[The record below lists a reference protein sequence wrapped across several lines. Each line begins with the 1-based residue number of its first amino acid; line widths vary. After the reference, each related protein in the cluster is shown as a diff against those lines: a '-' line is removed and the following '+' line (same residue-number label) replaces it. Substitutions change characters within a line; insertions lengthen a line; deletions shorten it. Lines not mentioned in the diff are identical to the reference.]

1 MKKIFNRKNLKEWT
15 LSIQHLFAMFGACC
29 LVPILVG
36 INPSV
41 AILTA
46 GIGTLIFHL
55 CSKGKVPAFLGSSF
69 AFISPIIAVST
80 TYGYEY
86 VQGGIVV
93 VGLIYALMSVLIY
106 KIGSEKISKFLPS
119 HIVGAMIMIIGL
131 TLIPSAVTN
140 INTHTV
146 VALITLGTSVAI
158 TLFGK
163 GFIKQLGILIG
174 VIVGYLLSLYL
185 GLVDTSIITN
195 ASLFANPIALSVPKF
210 NLDAILI
217 LAPLSVCTILEHIG
231 DITTNGAVV
240 GKDFIKNPGLHRT
253 LLGDG
258 IATLVAGLLGSVPNT
273 TYGENTSLLAI
284 TKNYNPKLLRMTAII
299 AILLSFV
306 GVFGATI
313 QSIPSAVIGGIS
325 LQLYCMITFIGIK
338 NIKDS
343 KSYKNISKVIV
354 ILVMLVI
361 GLGSLVGINISLPLG
376 VVTLSGLSL
385 AGVVGIILN
394 AILVKFDK

>member
-1 MKKIFNRKNLKEWT
+1 MNKNKVQEFI
-15 LSIQHLFAMFGACC
+15 LSVQHLFAMFGATI

-106 KIGSEKISKFLPS
+106 KIGSEKISKFLPP

-140 INTHTV
+140 INTHIA
-146 VALITLGTSVAI
+146 VALVTLATSVAI

-195 ASLFANPIALSVPKF
+195 ASLFANPIALNVPKF

-284 TKNYNPKLLRMTAII
+284 TKNYNPKLLRMTAVI

-325 LQLYCMITFIGIK
+325 LQLYCMIAFIGVK

-394 AILVKFDK
+394 AILVKFNK

>member
-1 MKKIFNRKNLKEWT
+1 MNKNKVQEFI
-15 LSIQHLFAMFGACC
+15 LSVQHLFAMFGATV

-106 KIGSEKISKFLPS
+106 KIGSEKISKFLPP

-140 INTHTV
+140 INTHIA
-146 VALITLGTSVAI
+146 VALVTLATSVAI

-284 TKNYNPKLLRMTAII
+284 TKNYNPKLLRMTAVI

-325 LQLYCMITFIGIK
+325 LQLYCMIAFIGVK

-394 AILVKFDK
+394 AILVKFNK

>member
-1 MKKIFNRKNLKEWT
+1 MNKNKVQEFI
-15 LSIQHLFAMFGACC
+15 LSVQHLFAMFGATI

-106 KIGSEKISKFLPS
+106 KIGSEKISKFLPP

-146 VALITLGTSVAI
+146 VALVTLGTSIAI

-195 ASLFANPIALSVPKF
+195 ASLFANPIALNVPKF

-240 GKDFIKNPGLHRT
+240 GKDFIKDPGLHRT

-284 TKNYNPKLLRMTAII
+284 TKNYNPKLLRVTAII

-325 LQLYCMITFIGIK
+325 LQLYCMIAFIGAK

-394 AILVKFDK
+394 AILVKFNK

>member
-1 MKKIFNRKNLKEWT
+1 MSKNKVQEFI
-15 LSIQHLFAMFGACC
+15 LSVQHLFAMFGATI

-106 KIGSEKISKFLPS
+106 KIGSEKISKFLPP

-140 INTHTV
+140 INTHIV
-146 VALITLGTSVAI
+146 VALVTLGTSMAI

-195 ASLFANPIALSVPKF
+195 ASLFANPIALNVPKF

-240 GKDFIKNPGLHRT
+240 GKDFVKDPGLHRT

-325 LQLYCMITFIGIK
+325 LQLYCMISWVGFK
-338 NIKDS
+338 NIKDN
-343 KSYKNISKVIV
+343 KSYMSVTKLIV
-354 ILVMLVI
+354 IIVMLFI
-361 GLGSLVGINISLPLG
+361 GLGNLVGVNLSIAIGS
-376 VVTLSGLSL
+376 VTLSGLSL
-385 AGVVGIILN
+385 AGIVGIILN
-394 AILVKFDK
+394 AILVKFNK

>member
-1 MKKIFNRKNLKEWT
+1 MNKNKVQEFI
-15 LSIQHLFAMFGACC
+15 LSVQHLFAMFGATV

-106 KIGSEKISKFLPS
+106 KIGSEKISKFLPP

-140 INTHTV
+140 INTHIA
-146 VALITLGTSVAI
+146 VALVTLATSIAI

-325 LQLYCMITFIGIK
+325 LQLYCMIAFIGVK

-361 GLGSLVGINISLPLG
+361 GLGGLVGINISLPLG
-376 VVTLSGLSL
+376 AVTLSGLSL

-394 AILVKFDK
+394 AILVKFNK

>member
-1 MKKIFNRKNLKEWT
+1 MNKNKVQEFI
-15 LSIQHLFAMFGACC
+15 LSVQHLFAMFGATV

-106 KIGSEKISKFLPS
+106 KIGSEKISKFLPP

-140 INTHTV
+140 INTHV
-146 VALITLGTSVAI
+146 AVALVTLATSIAI

-325 LQLYCMITFIGIK
+325 LQLYCMIAFIGVK

-394 AILVKFDK
+394 AILVKFNK

>member
-1 MKKIFNRKNLKEWT
+1 MNKNKVQEFI
-15 LSIQHLFAMFGACC
+15 LSVQHLFAMFGATI

-106 KIGSEKISKFLPS
+106 KIGSEKISKFLPP

-140 INTHTV
+140 INTHIA
-146 VALITLGTSVAI
+146 VALVTLATSVAI

-195 ASLFANPIALSVPKF
+195 ASLFANPIALNVPKF

-240 GKDFIKNPGLHRT
+240 GKDFIKDPGLHRT

-284 TKNYNPKLLRMTAII
+284 TKNYNPKLLRVTAII

-325 LQLYCMITFIGIK
+325 LQLYCMIAFIGAK

-354 ILVMLVI
+354 IIVMLII
-361 GLGSLVGINISLPLG
+361 GLGSLIGINISLSLG

-394 AILVKFDK
+394 AILVKFNK

>member
-1 MKKIFNRKNLKEWT
+1 MNKNKVQEFI
-15 LSIQHLFAMFGACC
+15 LSVQHLFAMFGATI

-106 KIGSEKISKFLPS
+106 KIGSEKISKFLPP

-146 VALITLGTSVAI
+146 VALVTLGTSIAI

-195 ASLFANPIALSVPKF
+195 ASLFANPIALNVPKF

-240 GKDFIKNPGLHRT
+240 GKDFIKDPGLHRT

-284 TKNYNPKLLRMTAII
+284 TKNYNPKLLRVTAII
-299 AILLSFV
+299 SILLSFV

-325 LQLYCMITFIGIK
+325 LQLYCMIAFIGAK

-394 AILVKFDK
+394 AILVKFNK

>member
-1 MKKIFNRKNLKEWT
+1 MNKNKVQEFI
-15 LSIQHLFAMFGACC
+15 LSVQHLFAMFGATI

-119 HIVGAMIMIIGL
+119 HIVGSMIMIIGL

-146 VALITLGTSVAI
+146 VALVTLGTSVAV

-240 GKDFIKNPGLHRT
+240 GKDFIKDPGLHRT

-394 AILVKFDK
+394 AILVKFNK

>member
-1 MKKIFNRKNLKEWT
+1 MNKNKVQEFI
-15 LSIQHLFAMFGACC
+15 LSVQHLFAMFGATV

-46 GIGTLIFHL
+46 GVGTLIFHL

-146 VALITLGTSVAI
+146 VALVTLGTSVAI

-325 LQLYCMITFIGIK
+325 LQLYCMIAFIGVK

-361 GLGSLVGINISLPLG
+361 GLGGLVGINISLPLG
-376 VVTLSGLSL
+376 AVTLSGLSL

-394 AILVKFDK
+394 AILVKFNK

>member
-1 MKKIFNRKNLKEWT
+1 MNKNKVQEFI
-15 LSIQHLFAMFGACC
+15 LSVQHLFAMFGATI

-106 KIGSEKISKFLPS
+106 KIGSEKISKFLPP

-146 VALITLGTSVAI
+146 VALVTLGTSIAI

-284 TKNYNPKLLRMTAII
+284 TKNYNPKLLRMTAVI

-325 LQLYCMITFIGIK
+325 LQLYCMIAFIGVK

-394 AILVKFDK
+394 AILVKFNK

>member
-1 MKKIFNRKNLKEWT
+1 MNKNKVQEFI
-15 LSIQHLFAMFGACC
+15 LSVQHLFAMFGATI

-106 KIGSEKISKFLPS
+106 KIGSEKISKFLPP

-146 VALITLGTSVAI
+146 VALVTLGTSIAI

-240 GKDFIKNPGLHRT
+240 GKDFIKDPGLHRT

-284 TKNYNPKLLRMTAII
+284 TKNYNPKLLRMTAVI

-325 LQLYCMITFIGIK
+325 LQLYCMIAFIGAK

-394 AILVKFDK
+394 AILVKFNK

>member
-1 MKKIFNRKNLKEWT
+1 
-15 LSIQHLFAMFGACC
+15 MFGATV

-36 INPSV
+36 INQCV

-106 KIGSEKISKFLPS
+106 KIGSEKISKFLPP

-146 VALITLGTSVAI
+146 VALVTLGTSIAI

-195 ASLFANPIALSVPKF
+195 ASLFANPIALNVPKF

-240 GKDFIKNPGLHRT
+240 GKDFIKDPGLHRT

-284 TKNYNPKLLRMTAII
+284 TKNYNPKLLRVTAKI

-325 LQLYCMITFIGIK
+325 LQLYCMIAFIGAK

-394 AILVKFDK
+394 AILVKFNK

>member
-1 MKKIFNRKNLKEWT
+1 MNKNKVQEFI
-15 LSIQHLFAMFGACC
+15 LSVQHLFAMFGATV

-146 VALITLGTSVAI
+146 VALVTLGTSVAI

-195 ASLFANPIALSVPKF
+195 ASLFANPITLNVPKF

-240 GKDFIKNPGLHRT
+240 GKDFVKDPGLHRT

-325 LQLYCMITFIGIK
+325 LQLYCMIAFIGVK

-394 AILVKFDK
+394 AILVKFNK

>member
-1 MKKIFNRKNLKEWT
+1 MNKNKVQEFI
-15 LSIQHLFAMFGACC
+15 LSVQHLFAMFGATI

-106 KIGSEKISKFLPS
+106 KIGSEKISKFLPP

-140 INTHTV
+140 INTHIA
-146 VALITLGTSVAI
+146 VALVTLATSVAI

-284 TKNYNPKLLRMTAII
+284 TKNYNPKLLRMTAVI

-325 LQLYCMITFIGIK
+325 LQLYCMIAFIGVK

-394 AILVKFDK
+394 AILVKFNK